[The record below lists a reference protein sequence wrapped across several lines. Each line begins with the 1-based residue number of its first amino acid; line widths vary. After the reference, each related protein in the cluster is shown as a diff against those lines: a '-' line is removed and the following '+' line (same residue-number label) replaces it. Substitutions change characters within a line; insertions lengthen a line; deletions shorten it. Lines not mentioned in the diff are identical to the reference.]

1 MKEIQSALKHPEQAL
16 EEYWCEDG
24 LEEAE
29 FCRRLYHIVVEA
41 QNEMA
46 VRGYGVDS
54 RQDTLFP

>member
-24 LEEAE
+24 SEEAE
-29 FCRRLYHIVVEA
+29 FCLHHMVVDA
-41 QNEMA
+41 QNEMM
-46 VRGYGVDS
+46 VRGYGMDS